1 MSDMPRRGKRAFIVI
16 IAVFIIS
23 MITFMV
29 LEKKNF
35 LDALYFLVITVTTV
49 GYGDAIITQPFSQF
63 IVIILILT
71 GISSIAIFSEIILT
85 RMIKVNMA
93 DYLAIPEKGI
103 DAEGHVII
111 GGFSRVA
118 EIVALIFQSRFV
130 NTFFIDTDEDR
141 VRSARHHGFA
151 SYFAEI
157 ESSQTLESLNLEK
170 ARGLFLFLND
180 ENKTVQASIIARS
193 INSDLPIFAET
204 DHSLSIEIGN
214 LVGINRTYH
223 NERLLA
229 NQLRIAFT
237 RISALF
243 YPNQDLSSESQF
255 RVMLATRDYEYKSRY
270 PNHYPIGVIAEN
282 FVEFKR
288 IGRVDIE
295 KELEKEG
302 SILFAIDKDDLREER
317 IIQEHEEQFEN
328 IIICGFNPHAAH
340 IFEELDFELFKSK
353 KITILTF
360 DEVECAAA
368 KEYDL
373 EIISCKRSELS
384 GVIESKLMDT
394 QVVINLFDKITDSLL
409 LNTVIRNIIPNVN
422 IVQIAHTTAEVDAY
436 ERSGANKI
444 LIPGLIMAR
453 GMANI
458 LQTHY
463 KENLSIILG
472 KEHLFEYNVKK
483 GRPLYRK
490 SIKHIQK
497 LGYFVILWKK
507 ADSEIEYNP
516 SKGTVQEGDSLLL
529 IRHIW
534 FTDKLRHE
542 R

>member
-49 GYGDAIITQPFSQF
+49 GYGDAIITQPFSKF

-71 GISSIAIFSEIILT
+71 GISSIAIFSEIILI

-103 DAEGHVII
+103 DMEGHVII

-130 NTFFIDTDEDR
+130 DTIFIDTDEDR
-141 VRSARHHGFA
+141 VRSARQHGFI
-151 SYFAEI
+151 SYLAEI
-157 ESSQTLESLNLEK
+157 ETSQILEVLNLER
-170 ARGLFLFLND
+170 AHGLFLFLNN
-180 ENKTVQASIIARS
+180 ENKTVQASIVIRS
-193 INSDLPIFAET
+193 IAPDLPIFAET
-204 DHSLSIEIGN
+204 DHNLSIDVGH

-223 NERLLA
+223 SERLLA
-229 NQLRIAFT
+229 TQLGIAFI
-237 RISALF
+237 RLSALY
-243 YPNQDLSSESQF
+243 YPNQDLSDESQF
-255 RVMLATRDYEYKSRY
+255 RVRLATRDYDYKSKY
-270 PNHYPIGVIAEN
+270 PKHYPIGVIAEN
-282 FVEFKR
+282 MTEFKR

-295 KELEKEG
+295 EELEKEG
-302 SILFAIDKDDLREER
+302 SLLFAYDKKDHKDDG
-317 IIQEHEEQFEN
+317 IIQKHEEQFEN
-328 IIICGFNPHAAH
+328 IVICGFNPHAAH
-340 IFEELDFELFKSK
+340 IFEELDFKLFKSK

-360 DEVECAAA
+360 NEEECAAA
-368 KEYDL
+368 KEQNL
-373 EIISCKRSELS
+373 GIISCDRSELS
-384 GVIESKLMDT
+384 VVIENKLMGT

-409 LNTVIRNIIPNVN
+409 LNTVIRKLIPEVN
-422 IVQIAHTTAEVDAY
+422 IVQIAHNPAEIDAF
-436 ERSGANKI
+436 ERSNANKI
-444 LIPGLIMAR
+444 LIPGLIMGR

-458 LQTHY
+458 LMAHH

-472 KEHLFEYNVKK
+472 RDHLFEYNIKK

-497 LGYFVILWKK
+497 QGYFVILWKK
-507 ADSEIEYNP
+507 ADGEIEYNP
-516 SKGTVQEGDSLLL
+516 SKGTVQQGDSILL
-529 IRHIW
+529 IRPIW
-534 FTDKLRHE
+534 FIDKQKH
-542 R
+542 